1 MKELTIQLLS
11 SSSLSSPPVLLSR
24 PQRRT
29 PPTGELPRR
38 RASARTWLA
47 CTRLHRSA
55 PPCTS
60 LLRADSR
67 WTRLLCSRLQR
78 RLFKL
83 CSLLCEPSATTL
95 SNVSLAFLTQGCVV
109 QLQALSAAAC
119 PYTKVLVET
128 PLGAGYISFIV
139 LTVALSL
146 YCGVGAG
153 LKRYRSGASGIEA
166 IPHIDL
172 LRRAHA
178 WVRQRMGWGG
188 GIELGDYAAAE
199 DEVPW

>member
-1 MKELTIQLLS
+1 MPSAFMWVLS
-11 SSSLSSPPVLLSR
+11 GGGCGQTYGSISA
-24 PQRRT
+24 
-29 PPTGELPRR
+29 
-38 RASARTWLA
+38 ASARLLA
-47 CTRLHRSA
+47 SGPTQGLTLTYAGGGGGSGGGGCES
-55 PPCTS
+55 S
-60 LLRADSR
+60 RAE
-67 WTRLLCSRLQR
+67 L
-78 RLFKL
+78 
-83 CSLLCEPSATTL
+83 SLLCEPSATTL